1 MNIRVFFTNILSP
14 IFRILPISKHK
25 ILFLCYYGSQYG
37 CNPKYLSEYIV
48 KTHPEWHVVWAF
60 TEPERHSV
68 KGVRKVRYM
77 SLRYFYEL
85 CTSHVVIT
93 NYRMLDHFKKREGQ
107 KYIQTWHSSLRL
119 KMIEKDVES
128 TLKPNY
134 IAMALNDSK
143 NIDILLSGCQKST
156 EIFEHCFW
164 YDGEIMPSGT
174 PRNDLFFDA
183 NAKGLIS
190 AVKNSLGIKEEEK
203 VLLYAP
209 TFRKDEGLQYYNVQY
224 DLLQEKLQQK
234 YGGHWKIL
242 VRLHPHLL
250 NHSAELLGQSPVI
263 DVTRYDDIQEL
274 LLISDMLLTDYS
286 SLMFDFAPSLRPC
299 LLYTPDLESYQR
311 QDRQLYFQIEEL
323 PFPICRTNEE
333 IMHMI
338 DTLNEK
344 DYQQHISSFMQEVGS
359 FEDGQASERVV
370 KRIEQWMKK

>member
-1 MNIRVFFTNILSP
+1 
-14 IFRILPISKHK
+14 
-25 ILFLCYYGSQYG
+25 
-37 CNPKYLSEYIV
+37 
-48 KTHPEWHVVWAF
+48 
-60 TEPERHSV
+60 
-68 KGVRKVRYM
+68 
-77 SLRYFYEL
+77 
-85 CTSHVVIT
+85 
-93 NYRMLDHFKKREGQ
+93 MLDHFKKREGQ

-174 PRNDLFFDA
+174 PRNDLFFDSDT
-183 NAKGLIS
+183 KSRIS
-190 AVKNSLGIKEEEK
+190 AIKNSLGIKENEK
-203 VLLYAP
+203 ILLYAP

-224 DLLQEKLQQK
+224 DFLQEKLQQK
-234 YGGHWKIL
+234 YGENWKIL

-250 NHSAELLGQSPVI
+250 NHSKELLGQSPVI

-286 SLMFDFAPSLRPC
+286 SLMFDYAPSLRPC
-299 LLYTPDLESYQR
+299 LLYTPDLESYQQ
-311 QDRQLYFQIEEL
+311 QDRQLYFQIGEL

-333 IMHMI
+333 IMHTI
-338 DTLNEK
+338 NTLCET

-359 FEDGQASERVV
+359 FEDGHASERVI